1 MRFGTDAALVT
12 DGERLLGIV
21 TPPTWSAPS
30 PPMREV
36 GCPPPRARGDD
47 HERCPTTD
55 LNAMTISSVD
65 RRSVRTSV
73 ELATRALSIRISQ
86 SWRWRLGTRT
96 VHLYADRQRHLAATD
111 ADGRDLVVSCGT
123 ASDDILSRVAGRGGV
138 ERGPPARDPA
148 RPGDLPA
155 QPTARAHQYPDGGA
169 RSRPRWLDD
178 PAAGVASPA
187 LRGTHRLLP
196 RTREPSGPT
205 ANGVNAVRLVVTSWQ

>member
-73 ELATRALSIRISQ
+73 ELATRALSIHNSQ

-123 ASDDILSRVAGRGGV
+123 ASDGILSRLRAGEASSAVLLHATQLGLATCPLSQPLELTSTRMAVRDHVLGGSMTPQLVLRVPRCAAPTDYCPGRGS
-138 ERGPPARDPA
+138 PPA
-148 RPGDLPA
+148 LP
-155 QPTARAHQYPDGGA
+155 QTAST
-169 RSRPRWLDD
+169 RSGW
-178 PAAGVASPA
+178 
-187 LRGTHRLLP
+187 
-196 RTREPSGPT
+196 
-205 ANGVNAVRLVVTSWQ
+205 W